1 MTSASEGA
9 GQDTQWK
16 IGRRRHVTLR
26 GENNKVKPQPAAGRS
41 SDVFMIHMKKKKKKG
56 AGGEGRAGEG
66 GKLEAGGAAVTV
78 MLSRLLRCVMTEVL
92 KSGGKPGREE
102 DIGGGGC

>member
-41 SDVFMIHMKKKKKKG
+41 SDVFMIHMKREKKKKRS
-56 AGGEGRAGEG
+56 GRGGEG

-102 DIGGGGC
+102 DVGGGGC

>member
-26 GENNKVKPQPAAGRS
+26 GENNKVKAQPVAGRS
-41 SDVFMIHMKKKKKKG
+41 SDVFMIHMKEKKG
-56 AGGEGRAGEG
+56 AGGEGKGGEG
-66 GKLEAGGAAVTV
+66 GKLQAGGAAVTV
-78 MLSRLLRCVMTEVL
+78 MLSRLLRCVMTEVF

-102 DIGGGGC
+102 GVGGGC